1 MSDKLT
7 KTKEPSPYMDDF
19 DKNDDY
25 RYETLLEMMLKCE
38 GVTAHEIKPCQSVTV
53 ETKGKPALLIVKE
66 E

>member
-25 RYETLLEMMLKCE
+25 RYETLVDMQ
-38 GVTAHEIKPCQSVTV
+38 GRFGA
-53 ETKGKPALLIVKE
+53 
-66 E
+66 